1 MLLLLAVDNAKV
13 VSNVIRANHCIIAED
28 CGDSSFYSN
37 DLYPFGWG
45 FSEQADLLCNISQLQ
60 CSVAR
65 LQPGSAPVLV
75 C

>member
-13 VSNVIRANHCIIAED
+13 VSNVIRANHCIVAED

-45 FSEQADLLCNISQLQ
+45 FSEPTLCATSLH
-60 CSVAR
+60 CRMA
-65 LQPGSAPVLV
+65 
-75 C
+75 